1 MAVIN
6 QTDCFNFNIKFWK
19 FLGIWPSTSFGHY
32 YKYYS
37 RVFVMTFQIFYN
49 LLFSLNF
56 YYLPRQL
63 DIFIEETIFYF
74 TEIAV
79 MSKVLTFFFMHDKIV
94 EIFIKLQS
102 DIFQPTNEYGVKVIE
117 NAVKFNVRYRKILAV
132 VCFISSVA
140 LLLTPIIA
148 HLLMSV
154 ELVLPVCSYSFLSE
168 EIKKNFIYPIYCYQC
183 FGMFF
188 HMLYNM
194 NIDIF
199 FLGVLIFTIA
209 QLDILAEKFR
219 NITDG
224 HRFEETDE
232 RNGNCR
238 HIGNDDKELISRLNK
253 AIVHYD
259 EVSKFCE
266 LIQDTFSVTLFI
278 QFSMASCIIC
288 ICAFRFILPGSVQY
302 YIFLVTYTSVRIIQ
316 IMVPCWF
323 GNRIM
328 DKSYELCHALY
339 CCKWTSKSRIF
350 KSSVR
355 IFMVRACRPLTITGG
370 KMFSLSLITFTSIL
384 QTAYSFF
391 TLLCHMRN
399 RL

>member
-1 MAVIN
+1 
-6 QTDCFNFNIKFWK
+6 
-19 FLGIWPSTSFGHY
+19 
-32 YKYYS
+32 
-37 RVFVMTFQIFYN
+37 MTFQIFYN

-117 NAVKFNVRYRKILAV
+117 NAVKFNVRYRKILVV
-132 VCFISSVA
+132 VCVISSVA

-154 ELVLPVCSYSFLSE
+154 ELVLPVCSYSFFSE
-168 EIKKNFIYPIYCYQC
+168 EIKKKFIYPIYFYQC
-183 FGMFF
+183 FGMLF

-209 QLDILAEKFR
+209 QLDILAEKLR
-219 NITDG
+219 NVTDEQ
-224 HRFEETDE
+224 RFEETDE
-232 RNGNCR
+232 INGNCR
-238 HIGNDDKELISRLNK
+238 AIVNDDKELISRLNK

-259 EVSKFCE
+259 EVSK
-266 LIQDTFSVTLFI
+266 
-278 QFSMASCIIC
+278 
-288 ICAFRFILPGSVQY
+288 
-302 YIFLVTYTSVRIIQ
+302 
-316 IMVPCWF
+316 
-323 GNRIM
+323 
-328 DKSYELCHALY
+328 
-339 CCKWTSKSRIF
+339 
-350 KSSVR
+350 
-355 IFMVRACRPLTITGG
+355 
-370 KMFSLSLITFTSIL
+370 
-384 QTAYSFF
+384 
-391 TLLCHMRN
+391 
-399 RL
+399 